1 MTALPFGVPYTL
13 DQAYPFVQVAIV
25 ALGFQISSFNL
36 KKRLCLCWPGW
47 RPSDAD
53 VVLGLFPTDRPEKVD
68 MVDLDDD
75 SRVLHI
81 AIKPRQTHLR
91 YTWGLAVWKP
101 TFTHF
106 LHEHLIA
113 IKTSAKVRPELFVG
127 DVIQAAIDDG
137 LRVEAVHVADTP
149 YLDIGT
155 PEDLVRA
162 VKSSVVHLA

>member
-1 MTALPFGVPYTL
+1 
-13 DQAYPFVQVAIV
+13 VQVAIV
-25 ALGFQISSFNL
+25 ALGFPDIIFQSEEAFMRVL
-36 KKRLCLCWPGW
+36 AKLTA
-47 RPSDAD
+47 SDAD

-68 MVDLDDD
+68 MVGLDDD
-75 SRVLHI
+75 SRVLHL

-113 IKTSAKVRPELFVG
+113 VKTTAKVRPELFVG

-162 VKSSVVHLA
+162 VKSSAVHLA